1 MRHWARTRQAR
12 GLAGRGSQALS
23 CCFWGPSRCRDLPG
37 PPTWLRW
44 QSRTC
49 LRHPA
54 EGQVASP
61 GLRHHGCPLS
71 PRPVSPSEPL
81 PRHGDCSL
89 SQTQAPSRPPRRTR
103 VTCGLAGCP
112 LGSGRRRPSCQD
124 RTRPFAAPQFPAG
137 TVRQELSPDGGVPSP
152 QLQGVKVSVPSA
164 PGDRHVGA
172 AGTGGAGA
180 EAGGTRAPEP
190 RLVTENGSW
199 ATTDAAPRGGRG
211 DGGVRGRGVCSG
223 GHSPDSKPGSA
234 SPAGRAGL
242 NP

>member
-89 SQTQAPSRPPRRTR
+89 SQTQAPSRPPRGTR

-112 LGSGRRRPSCQD
+112 PGSGRRRAFLPGLNPPLCCTSVPRRDSQTGTVTRRGRPVTSASRCKGLCAQ
-124 RTRPFAAPQFPAG
+124 RTRGQTRRG
-137 TVRQELSPDGGVPSP
+137 RWHGRGWCRGGGD
-152 QLQGVKVSVPSA
+152 QGP
-164 PGDRHVGA
+164 R
-172 AGTGGAGA
+172 A
-180 EAGGTRAPEP
+180 EAG
-190 RLVTENGSW
+190 
-199 ATTDAAPRGGRG
+199 
-211 DGGVRGRGVCSG
+211 
-223 GHSPDSKPGSA
+223 H
-234 SPAGRAGL
+234 
-242 NP
+242 